1 MSSIRSA
8 LRQAAV
14 VAALIVT
21 VGSRAQAQLPTVTQV
36 YDKYATAIGG
46 REAWA
51 KVTDRAE
58 KGTADITFAGIS
70 GTYERYYAAPNK
82 FRLTIDL
89 GVGKVEQGADGVTA
103 WTAQPGGAAIKMEA
117 ADAAYVLEGSASGAA
132 FLDAKRFAKVE
143 VLAQEAFDGVACYK
157 VQITT
162 NGGRE
167 RTDFFEVA
175 SGLRRGSMLKTPN
188 GEQKSVFK
196 DYKPFDGKM
205 AATKVVQSNGQGDI
219 VITITSVTFTPNDP
233 ALFALPPGIS
243 K

>member
-1 MSSIRSA
+1 MIAIGRVAFVAVA
-8 LRQAAV
+8 LFLGATPA
-14 VAALIVT
+14 
-21 VGSRAQAQLPTVTQV
+21 GAQLPTATQV
-36 YDKYATAIGG
+36 YENFATAMGG
-46 REAWA
+46 RDAWM

-82 FRLTIDL
+82 FRLTIDI

-117 ADAAYVLEGSASGAA
+117 ADAAYVLEGSATGAA

-143 VLAQEAFDGVACYK
+143 VLAQEEFDGVACYK

-175 SGLRRGSMLKTPN
+175 TGLRRGSVLKTSN

-205 AATKVVQSNGQGDI
+205 VATKVVQSNGQGDI